1 MKTTNA
7 LSSNFANEIEVVQDV
22 DKDSENIE
30 AFILTIRGKQVLLDR
45 DLAML
50 YNVETKRL
58 NEQVK
63 RNIERFPSRFRF
75 QLSKEE
81 LNELV
86 AICDRFD
93 TLKHSTSCPYVFT
106 EQGVA
111 MLSTVLRSKTAI
123 ETSIKIMD
131 AFVSMR
137 FLLAS
142 NVKVF
147 HRLESIEYE
156 QLEMKR
162 WREQTNS
169 RIDEIFNKINQPEFP
184 QQGIFYDGQIYDAYT
199 FVANL
204 IRDAKSSIV
213 LIDNYI
219 DDTVLTLLD
228 KRNNDVTA
236 SVYTDRISRNLQLD
250 INRHNAQYPPISI
263 GIYRKAHDRFLIVD
277 SKIYHIGASIK
288 DLGKKIF
295 GFSLMKD
302 LDVMDLLNKIGVD
315 CYMNENT
322 NECLKR

>member
-1 MKTTNA
+1 MKTTNV
-7 LSSNFANEIEVVQDV
+7 LSSTFANEIEVVQDT
-22 DKDSENIE
+22 SNNPENIE

-86 AICDRFD
+86 ANCDRFD

-111 MLSTVLRSKTAI
+111 MLSTVLRSKTAV

-137 FLLAS
+137 YFIAS
-142 NVKVF
+142 NAKVF
-147 HRLESIEYE
+147 QRLENIEYE

-162 WREQTNS
+162 WREQANS

-204 IRDAKSSIV
+204 IRDAKNSIV

-228 KRNNDVTA
+228 KRKIDVAA
-236 SVYTDRISRNLQLD
+236 SIYTNRISRSLQLD

-263 GIYRKAHDRFLIVD
+263 GIYRNAHDRFLIID
-277 SKIYHIGASIK
+277 SKVYHIGASIK

-302 LDVMDLLNKIGVD
+302 LDAMDLLNKIGVD
-315 CYMNENT
+315 DSA
-322 NECLKR
+322 CL